1 VWPSGEHMPILTKW
15 RAALGE
21 GRALIEARGHLVEPG
36 EEEDGLSVLVMACLF
51 LWDCW
56 IFTETGFVAMISHD
70 EFGFVL
76 EHRDREQSD
85 VRAQLTRLGVLT
97 S

>member
-1 VWPSGEHMPILTKW
+1 
-15 RAALGE
+15 
-21 GRALIEARGHLVEPG
+21 
-36 EEEDGLSVLVMACLF
+36 
-51 LWDCW
+51 
-56 IFTETGFVAMISHD
+56 MISHD